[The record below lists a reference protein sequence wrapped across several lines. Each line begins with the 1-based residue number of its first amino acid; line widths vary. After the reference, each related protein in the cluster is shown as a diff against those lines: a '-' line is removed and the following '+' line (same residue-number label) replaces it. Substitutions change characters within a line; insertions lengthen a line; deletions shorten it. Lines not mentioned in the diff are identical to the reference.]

1 MVGLNVSLF
10 IAKRLIKHQSFV
22 NNARKQGFSLLI
34 VRLGIAAVSVSV
46 TVMLLAVAIS
56 KGYQKEV
63 RSKLTGFN
71 AHFQL
76 NNYDLNNSLQA
87 LPITRDTLFESI
99 IKKQKHIA
107 HIQPFVT
114 KPGIIKTHTDFE
126 GIVLKGIN
134 HQFDP
139 TFITKHLVEGKFFDY
154 QNETST
160 NEVVISENTARKL
173 NLKLNS
179 DLLIYFIQEPPRVRK
194 LKITGIFNTGL
205 SELDE
210 LYAFTGMPMLQRL
223 EGFKTNEITGYE
235 VFTHDFYEMPDALDI
250 LKKYTPLEY
259 GIHPINEVFP
269 QLFDWLEL
277 LDTNVYVIIALMIL
291 VAAINMITALLIL
304 IVERSN
310 MIGLLKALGSTNK
323 QIQRIFI
330 YLAAAIIITGLAIGN
345 IVGISIIY
353 IQKVT
358 CFAKLNPADYYLSEV
373 PVHIKIY
380 DIAWINL
387 LAFVLCLIVLLL
399 PVKLVARISPAKSI
413 KFA

>member
-34 VRLGIAAVSVSV
+34 IRLGIAAVAISLA
-46 TVMLLAVAIS
+46 VMLLAVAIS

-87 LPITRDTLFESI
+87 LPITRDTLFEALLA
-99 IKKQKHIA
+99 KQEHIA

-114 KPGIIKTHTDFE
+114 KPGIIKTATDFE

-139 TFITKHLVEGKFFDY
+139 TFITKHLVSGNFFNY
-154 QNETST
+154 KSQTTT

-173 NLKLNS
+173 NLKLHD
-179 DLLIYFIQEPPRVRK
+179 DLLVYFIQEPPRVRK

-210 LYAFTGMPMLQRL
+210 LYAFTSMPMLQRL
-223 EGFKTNEITGYE
+223 EGFEPTEVTGYE
-235 VFTHDFYEMPDALDI
+235 VYTHSFKQMPQALDV
-250 LKKYTPLEY
+250 LKKLTPLNL
-259 GIHPINEVFP
+259 GIHPIDDIFP
-269 QLFDWLEL
+269 QLFDWLGL
-277 LDTNVYVIIALMIL
+277 LDTNVIVIIALMIL

-310 MIGLLKALGSTNK
+310 MIGILKALGSNNN
-323 QIQRIFI
+323 QIQRVFI
-330 YLAAAIIITGLAIGN
+330 YLSAAIVFTGMVIGN
-345 IVGISIIY
+345 AVGLGIIY
-353 IQKVT
+353 LQKT
-358 CFAKLNPADYYLSEV
+358 TSFAKLNPADYYLSEV
-373 PVHIKIY
+373 PVFIEY
-380 DIAWINL
+380 TDIL
-387 LAFVLCLIVLLL
+387 LLNTMAFVLCVLMLLL
-399 PVKLVARISPAKSI
+399 PVRLVSKINPAKSI

>member
-1 MVGLNVSLF
+1 
-10 IAKRLIKHQSFV
+10 
-22 NNARKQGFSLLI
+22 
-34 VRLGIAAVSVSV
+34 
-46 TVMLLAVAIS
+46 MLLAVAIS

-87 LPITRDTLFESI
+87 LPITRDTLFENLL
-99 IKKQKHIA
+99 IKQQHIT

-114 KPGIIKTHTDFE
+114 KPGIIKTNTDFE

-134 HQFDP
+134 HQFNP
-139 TFITKHLVEGKFFDY
+139 SFITKHLVEGSFFNY
-154 QNETST
+154 QSETST

-173 NLKLNS
+173 NLKLGG

-210 LYAFTGMPMLQRL
+210 LYAFTGMSMLQRL
-223 EGFKTNEITGYE
+223 EGFEPNEISGYE
-235 VFTHDFYEMPDALDI
+235 VYTNDFNKMPEAFNT
-250 LKKYTPLEY
+250 LKIYTPLEY
-259 GIHPINEVFP
+259 GIHPINDVFP
-269 QLFDWLEL
+269 QLFDWLGL
-277 LDTNVYVIIALMIL
+277 LDTNVFVIIALMIL

-310 MIGLLKALGSTNK
+310 MIGLLKALGSSNK
-323 QIQRIFI
+323 QIQRVFI
-330 YLAAAIIITGLAIGN
+330 YLAATIILTGLAIGN
-345 IVGISIIY
+345 VVGLSIIY

-358 CFAKLNPADYYLSEV
+358 SFAKLNPADYYLSEV
-373 PVHIKIY
+373 PVYIQIS
-380 DIAWINL
+380 DIIWINL
-387 LAFVLCLIVLLL
+387 LAFVLCLLMLLL
-399 PVKLVARISPAKSI
+399 PVKLVAKISPAKSI